1 MISPGGEGGAND
13 HTNRQGRDLTCTAKL
28 YAVTRADLP
37 PGLDT
42 AQVGHALITWV
53 LAHGAPPDNLVV
65 LVVPDEATLLD
76 VAARARAAVDGARV
90 EVFREPDLDGEA
102 TAAAVDPR
110 AWRALS
116 SLPLLGR
123 PHAGSH
129 VASAAG

>member
-1 MISPGGEGGAND
+1 VA
-13 HTNRQGRDLTCTAKL
+13 
-28 YAVTRADLP
+28 RADLA
-37 PGLDT
+37 PGLAA

-65 LVVPDEATLLD
+65 LAARDEAELLE
-76 VAARARAAVDGARV
+76 VTRRASASVDGARV

-116 SLPLLGR
+116 SLPLLR
-123 PHAGSH
+123 
-129 VASAAG
+129 